1 MAAGAKQKAIGFFR
15 REPVLVISFV
25 CAAASMAFVPPSE
38 AYGAYFDWKVLSLL
52 FCLMAVVAGFR
63 SLGVL
68 DAAGAWLV
76 ARART
81 QRAVAGVLVGLAFF
95 ASMAVTNDV
104 ALITFVPLALVVLRR
119 AGMEGRMCLVATL
132 MTIAANLGCSRPW
145 AIRRTCTCSRPRA
158 WVWGSFSSSW
168 GRIPLLQVR
177 CWCSRACCVFEAA
190 KCAARVALAD
200 LHYRVVLRPMTPPV
214 IQRCK
219 FRLRAGRPR
228 KATRLIL

>member
-1 MAAGAKQKAIGFFR
+1 MGAQAVCLSCSKKPLPGSRARSIWRAQGIWPARAYARTPGRQLVLRTSARTHSATSPKCPGCVLVWLAAVGACTMESTPTGSSR
-15 REPVLVISFV
+15 REDIPTVSYTHL
-25 CAAASMAFVPPSE
+25 
-38 AYGAYFDWKVLSLL
+38 AYVDWHTLALL

-81 QRAVAGVLVGLAFF
+81 QRVVVGVLVGLAFF

-132 MTIAANLGCSRPW
+132 MTIAANLGSM
-145 AIRRTCTCSRPRA
+145 
-158 WVWGSFSSSW
+158 F
-168 GRIPLLQVR
+168 
-177 CWCSRACCVFEAA
+177 
-190 KCAARVALAD
+190 
-200 LHYRVVLRPMTPPV
+200 TPVGNP
-214 IQRCK
+214 QNLYL
-219 FRLRAGRPR
+219 FTASGMGLS
-228 KATRLIL
+228 LIHI